1 MLATNDLFKLVENT
15 KANQALCG
23 NLLPLNNNPS
33 ILDIE
38 GLNSLTV
45 VEDDPAGAIP
55 VAFGVFNMCTPSQVW
70 VPYFVQKTLFTIFK
84 GYCSVVSASNR
95 YDNVF
100 VNLELVK
107 SKAQDLGI
115 SEENAD
121 NHAVFKVNQK
131 N

>member
-45 VEDDPAGAIP
+45 VEDDPTGAIP

-70 VPYFVQKTLFTIFK
+70 VFYFVQKTLFTIFK

-100 VNLELVK
+100 VNLESVK

>member
-1 MLATNDLFKLVENT
+1 MSFLFCAKNT
-15 KANQALCG
+15 
-23 NLLPLNNNPS
+23 
-33 ILDIE
+33 
-38 GLNSLTV
+38 V
-45 VEDDPAGAIP
+45 
-55 VAFGVFNMCTPSQVW
+55 
-70 VPYFVQKTLFTIFK
+70 YHFK

-100 VNLELVK
+100 VNLESVK